1 MKVLIIGA
9 GSIGIAL
16 GAIMKNNNTDIDF
29 LTHGETYKSIKD
41 NGISIEGLL
50 GERYI
55 DKEEI
60 GIYSSYED
68 MEENVY
74 DYIIICTKTTV
85 NREVSE
91 EVFKN
96 RRILK
101 SSGIIVIMQNGWG
114 NDESYLKYFPKEK
127 IYSARVITGFERTKR
142 NRSKITVHAAPLMIG
157 SLYGLDVSKVE
168 PLVNVINE
176 GGLES
181 VASNDV
187 SKALWSKMLYN
198 CSLNPLG
205 AIFKVNYG
213 KLSESSYSKDIM
225 NNIIHE
231 IFEVMNAAG
240 YTSFYENEEEYKKD
254 FYDNLIPSTYNHR
267 ASTLQDMEKGIKTEM
282 DSLNG
287 SVIKIGEKYNID
299 ISTNKTIYNIIKF
312 MEINK

>member
-9 GSIGIAL
+9 GAIGIAL
-16 GAIMKNNNTDIDF
+16 GTIMKNNNTDIDF
-29 LTHGETYKSIKD
+29 LAHGETYKSIKD
-41 NGISIEGLL
+41 NGISREGLL

-60 GIYSSYED
+60 GIYNSYKD
-68 MEENVY
+68 MAENAY

-85 NREVSE
+85 NRELSE
-91 EVFKN
+91 EIFKN
-96 RRILK
+96 RKILK

-127 IYSARVITGFERTKR
+127 IYSARVITGFERTER

-157 SLYGLDVSKVE
+157 SLYGLDVSKVK

-213 KLSESSYSKDIM
+213 KLSESSYSRDIM

-299 ISTNKTIYNIIKF
+299 ISTNKIIYNIIKF

>member
-9 GSIGIAL
+9 GALGIAL
-16 GAIMKNNNTDIDF
+16 GTIMKNDNTEIDF
-29 LTHGETYKSIKD
+29 FAHGKTYNSIKD
-41 NGISIEGLL
+41 NGISREGLL
-50 GERYI
+50 GEKNI

-60 GIYSSYED
+60 GIYNSYEE
-68 MEENVY
+68 MKENEY
-74 DYIIICTKTTV
+74 DYILICTKTTV
-85 NREVSE
+85 NKEVSE
-91 EVFKN
+91 EIFKN
-96 RRILK
+96 RKILK
-101 SSGIIVIMQNGWG
+101 PSGIIVIMQNGWG
-114 NDESYLKYFPKEK
+114 NDEEYLKYFPKEK
-127 IYSARVITGFERTKR
+127 IYSARVITGFERTER

-157 SLYGLDVSKVE
+157 SLYGLDVSKVQQ
-168 PLVNVINE
+168 LVNVINE

-187 SKALWSKMLYN
+187 SKALWTKMLYN
-198 CSLNPLG
+198 CALNPLG

-240 YTSFYENEEEYKKD
+240 YTSFYENEDEYKKD
-254 FYDNLIPSTYNHR
+254 FYDKLIPSTYNHR

-287 SVIKIGEKYNID
+287 SVIKIAEKYNID
-299 ISTNKTIYNIIKF
+299 VSHNKTIYNIIKY

>member
-16 GAIMKNNNTDIDF
+16 GTIMKNNNTDIDF
-29 LTHGETYKSIKD
+29 LAHGETYKSIKD

-114 NDESYLKYFPKEK
+114 NDESYLKYFPKER

-157 SLYGLDVSKVE
+157 SIYDLDVSKVE

-181 VASNDV
+181 VASNEV